1 MDKIVK
7 KIDKIILKLKDRL
20 ATNETVHAAL
30 MCELSQDMITEFF
43 DGERKGIFIATETR
57 LLFFEYDFF
66 EYDSWGVSYEYSII
80 SSIETLPAITYAKKW
95 YSQIR
100 THQVLHVGDNKGDV
114 YLIIDQNRTII
125 DQKDVKEL
133 LVKACSLVCQ
143 AVCLYFFGIKD
154 VHSTGKYVQ

>member
-57 LLFFEYDFF
+57 LLFLNMIHGEYPMN
-66 EYDSWGVSYEYSII
+66 
-80 SSIETLPAITYAKKW
+80 TLLFLQLKLYLLLHMPR
-95 YSQIR
+95 SG
-100 THQVLHVGDNKGDV
+100 THK
-114 YLIIDQNRTII
+114 
-125 DQKDVKEL
+125 
-133 LVKACSLVCQ
+133 
-143 AVCLYFFGIKD
+143 
-154 VHSTGKYVQ
+154 